1 MTKSELIEVA
11 VPLDAV
17 TYARLHAL
25 LRSLSK
31 ERDVTESSLL
41 REVLMAALEKVEK
54 EDSEQLAEELRA
66 KR

>member
-11 VPLDAV
+11 VALDDV
-17 TYARLHAL
+17 TYARVHAL
-25 LRSLSK
+25 LLRLSK

-41 REVLMAALEKVEK
+41 REVVVAALEEVE
-54 EDSEQLAEELRA
+54 EDPEKYEEELRE